1 MDSPPSGGGSPTR
14 DPHEPVR
21 RKYSAPS
28 GRRDVD
34 QFERTLRLKMVL
46 WSIPGAVLGGAAG
59 LVATG
64 SLFGGMAGA
73 VLAYLIIF
81 GVVTGAGRAAGT
93 LHNPSG
99 RSTPHER
106 EYSAAESLVVRGR
119 YPEAVAAFEA
129 HVAEFPDDPVP
140 YLRLARIH
148 RDHLD
153 DQEAAVGWFKRA
165 LRDARAGPGQ
175 ELLARRELIE
185 LYLNRSG
192 EPQRAAPD
200 LARLAEER
208 PDTPEG
214 QWAARELA
222 DLKERIRLDSGDG
235 V

>member
-21 RKYSAPS
+21 RKYSPMA
-28 GRRDVD
+28 GARDVD
-34 QFERTLRLKMVL
+34 RHAQALRVRIAL
-46 WSIPGAVLGGAAG
+46 WSLPGAILGGLAG
-59 LVATG
+59 LLAGHPFLGAAIGGGLVFVFVSFVVGG
-64 SLFGGMAGA
+64 S
-73 VLAYLIIF
+73 
-81 GVVTGAGRAAGT
+81 GRAAGT

-153 DQEAAVGWFKRA
+153 DQEAAAGWFKRA
-165 LRDARAGPGQ
+165 LRDARPGPGQ